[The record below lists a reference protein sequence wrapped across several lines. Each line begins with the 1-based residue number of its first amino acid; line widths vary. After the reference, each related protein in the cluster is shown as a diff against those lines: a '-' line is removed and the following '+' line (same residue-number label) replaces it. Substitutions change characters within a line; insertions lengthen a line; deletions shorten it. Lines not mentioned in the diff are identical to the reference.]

1 MLLDIN
7 ITRVDTVEVMGYN
20 SDKWPEVVL
29 LE

>member
-1 MLLDIN
+1 MLLDID
-7 ITRVDTVEVMGYN
+7 ITPAYTVTVVAYN